1 MTESN
6 YWLTI
11 TNEANWE
18 IIKNNEIYGFN
29 ENNKKKLEDIKVG
42 DYLVMYVIRKQFGG
56 LFRVTSKNIS
66 NGIKFKEGS
75 YPYKIKLKSVL
86 IPEYCLDVTDKIVDK
101 ISIFKN
107 SIRWGTI
114 LFGRSIKK
122 ITKGD
127 YEYIKKQMERKND

>member
-1 MTESN
+1 MTENN

-11 TNEANWE
+11 TNEANWD

-29 ENNKKKLEDIKVG
+29 ENHKKFLDEIKVG
-42 DYLVMYVIRKQFGG
+42 DYLVMYVIRKKFGG
-56 LFRVTSKNIS
+56 LFRVTRKNIA

-86 IPEYCLDVTDKIVDK
+86 TPKNCLDVTDKIVDK

-107 SIRWGTI
+107 AMRWGTI

-122 ITKGD
+122 ITKED